1 MASISLQDSGSFN
14 DDDSTLR
21 QAFLLGAALLLS
33 IMLHAGLVLLVPDRI
48 DEGAADFGSG
58 GVVVSLGAAGREAG
72 GEVSQSAGEAAAV
85 VEAPA
90 TEARQVESL
99 ETLQEAVIEHTADAQ
114 VSEIAPVVEAHEAFD
129 VESLEETAE
138 PISESVTASE
148 VVAAVLPE
156 ETLEIASDP
165 TSAVELLTAPIQESE
180 PVEAVETQEVV
191 ETVTALRTA
200 PPVPK
205 RRPRQPIVR
214 QSVQP
219 KAPPAHRE
227 EPKAPVEQESVTS
240 ARPQE
245 AGPEKQTNA
254 GQKGDSESQSEEEVA
269 GEGGKSGRSG
279 LSAVGDGDNTPGGG
293 APGAQSDYYRQILAW
308 LEKHKRYP
316 RRSKLRNETGVV
328 MLRFVVSRNG
338 FVSTSGITQ
347 SSGHK
352 RLDKEALGMIE
363 RAQPLPAIPDDM
375 GEAELNLVIPVKFEL
390 R

>member
-1 MASISLQDSGSFN
+1 MASISLQDSGSFH

-21 QAFLLGAALLLS
+21 QAFLLGVALLLS
-33 IMLHAGLVLLVPDRI
+33 IMLHVGLVFLVPDRI

-72 GEVSQSAGEAAAV
+72 GEVAQSAGEAAAV

-99 ETLQEAVIEHTADAQ
+99 ETLQEAVIEHTAVAQ

-156 ETLEIASDP
+156 ETLEIAPDP
-165 TSAVELLTAPIQESE
+165 TAAVELLTAPIQESE
-180 PVEAVETQEVV
+180 PVESVETQEVV

-205 RRPRQPIVR
+205 RRPNRPAVHQSAQPN
-214 QSVQP
+214 P
-219 KAPPAHRE
+219 LPAPQQTAIEPAGAK
-227 EPKAPVEQESVTS
+227 PIMS
-240 ARPQE
+240 QE
-245 AGPEKQTNA
+245 AWAEKSTEA
-254 GQKGDSESQSEEEVA
+254 GRNGESESQSEEEVA